1 MKVEKYIVMSVV
13 AAALISMAGCSS
25 DDSSS
30 GGGVAIPD
38 VGYYPS
44 SKDSFEGADG
54 DNNISSASAIT
65 VGDGVQSRTLFPLGD
80 YDFVAVE
87 LDKGVI
93 YEFFTTNLNYFAD
106 TYLYLLDENGTELRD
121 SDDYMYLDSNIQEY
135 NATYSGTHYLRVQGY
150 SEDYEVASYQL
161 GVREW
166 IDTDDDGHSTFF
178 DCNDNNDTIN
188 PYETDIP
195 GDGIDNDCSGVD
207 ALAADTVDKFE
218 IDDDT
223 TNAKPALEIDGHFS
237 EKNYH
242 KSDYSQQHTIHAAGQ
257 EDYVS
262 LVIPSNSA
270 VEFDYKN
277 GVSLSQENFDE
288 NGSSIGSNST
298 VENTSS
304 RAQTYYRKYSASN
317 GTETGWYLSGFAR
330 KGQDSD
336 GDGYYPMDWA
346 DDFDCNENNA
356 SIHPNA
362 TEISTT
368 DGIDQNC
375 DGFDN

>member
-1 MKVEKYIVMSVV
+1 MKYIVMSV
-13 AAALISMAGCSS
+13 ATAALIGMTGCSSDS

-30 GGGVAIPD
+30 GGGSAQDPD
-38 VGYYPS
+38 NYPS
-44 SKDSFEGADG
+44 SIDNFEGANG
-54 DNNISSASAIT
+54 DNDISSAGAIV
-65 VGDGVQSRTLFPLGD
+65 VGDEVQSRTLFPSGD

-87 LDKGVI
+87 LEKGSL

-106 TYLYLLDENGTELRD
+106 TYLYLLDENGIELT
-121 SDDYMYLDSNIQEY
+121 SADDYMYLDSNIQEY

-161 GVREW
+161 GARKWV
-166 IDTDDDGHSTFF
+166 DADDDGHSTFF

-188 PYETDIP
+188 PYEDDIP

-207 ALAADTVDKFE
+207 ALAADTVDRFE
-218 IDDDT
+218 IDDDNT
-223 TNAKPALEIDGHFS
+223 SAKPALEIYGHFY
-237 EKNYH
+237 EKKH
-242 KSDYSQQHTIHAAGQ
+242 HESDYSQQHTIHTAGQ

-270 VEFDYKN
+270 VEFDYEN
-277 GVSLSQENFDE
+277 GVSLTMVNFDE
-288 NGSSIGSNST
+288 NGSLINSNST
-298 VENTSS
+298 IENTSN
-304 RAQTYYRKYSASN
+304 RAQTYYRKYSADD
-317 GTETGWYLSGFAR
+317 GTSTGWYVAGFAT

-346 DDFDCNENNA
+346 GDFDCNENNA
-356 SIHPNA
+356 SINPGA
-362 TEISTT
+362 SEVSDI

-375 DGFDN
+375 DGSDG